1 MKPLNL
7 DKSGCT
13 NTSSNCVVWQGPD
26 ISCISLCK
34 GDSIT
39 DVVYKMATELC
50 VVMDTFNL
58 DNYDLSCFGSGPCNP
73 ADFKALMQLILNKIC
88 YIQECSGCQ
97 DSCYP
102 CSTTPPVVMS
112 AGARSAS
119 LQAYSLPGDTVVP
132 IAPVFYYTNQFG
144 DLVTT
149 MPLTDYVI
157 AIGNKVNQLV
167 TSITAI
173 QATLINHAARI
184 TVLENAPAPVF
195 VIPQITPV
203 CVLPQVA
210 TNINIVLAAVEQQF
224 CELRTATG
232 TANNIFTNIQ
242 KQIPNLNSAPVLSG
256 SGGTMASL
264 SGWTSTIQNEAD
276 SLGNLWITIGD
287 IRSALQNVLNNLL
300 PSECAGITLTLFAS
314 YDTPSNSVN
323 IFITGI
329 IPGSFINTD
338 SFGTRF
344 TITDIYNSTTTANV
358 DIISI
363 VNNLTGFNIP
373 LNGTTLNG
381 LTNLRI
387 EGNPNFT
394 SVNTGSQCQS
404 CLEYSILNQ
413 GSCPI
418 VTYTPATTDI
428 GFSFIS
434 DANTQTYTVEIW
446 DELGLVLIS
455 SQSFISSSV
464 TTYTGSFIGLT
475 TATIYKLRVTI
486 NIANVIT
493 TCAFTVETTL

>member
-26 ISCISLCK
+26 IACISLCK
-34 GDSIT
+34 GDSVT

-73 ADFKALMQLILNKIC
+73 ADFKALMQLIITKIC

-97 DSCYP
+97 DACYP
-102 CSTTPPVVMS
+102 CGTTPTPV
-112 AGARSAS
+112 AFGAKAAAAS
-119 LQAYSLPGDTVVP
+119 SSYSLPGDTVVP
-132 IAPVFYYTNQFG
+132 IAPVFYYTNQYG

-149 MPLTDYVI
+149 MTVTDYTI

-184 TVLENAPAPVF
+184 TALEDAPAPVF
-195 VIPQITPV
+195 VIPTVTPV
-203 CVLPQVA
+203 CVLPSTP
-210 TNINIVLAAVEQQF
+210 TNMNVVLAAVEQQF
-224 CELRTATG
+224 CQLRVATG
-232 TANNIFTNIQ
+232 TPNNIFTNVQ
-242 KQIPNLNSAPVLSG
+242 KQIPNLNSAAVLSG

-264 SGWTSTIQNEAD
+264 PGWTSNIQNEAD

-287 IRSALQNVLNNLL
+287 MRSALQNVLNNLL
-300 PSECAGITLTLFAS
+300 PNSCSSISLTLFAT
-314 YDTPSNSVN
+314 YDSGSNSVT
-323 IFITGI
+323 IFMNGT
-329 IPGSFINTD
+329 IPPSFVNTD

-344 TITDIYNSTTTANV
+344 TITDIYNSSTTANV

-363 VNNLTGFNIP
+363 LNNLTGFTIP
-373 LNGTTLNG
+373 LNGTALNG

-394 SVNTGSQCQS
+394 DVNTNSQCQS
-404 CLEYSILNQ
+404 CVEYSIMNQ
-413 GSCPI
+413 GSCPV
-418 VTYTPATTDI
+418 VTYTTT
-428 GFSFIS
+428 S
-434 DANTQTYTVEIW
+434 DAIGYSFMSDSNTQTYVVELW
-446 DELGLVLIS
+446 NDLGTVLIS
-455 SQSFISSSV
+455 SQSYISSSV
-464 TTYTGSFIGLT
+464 TTYTGSFP
-475 TATIYKLRVTI
+475 ATLGVTYKLRVTI
-486 NIANVIT
+486 NIASVIT
-493 TCAFTVETTL
+493 TCAFTVVTV

>member
-26 ISCISLCK
+26 IACISLCK
-34 GDSIT
+34 GDSVT

-97 DSCYP
+97 DACYP
-102 CSTTPPVVMS
+102 CGTTPTPV
-112 AGARSAS
+112 AFGARAAAAS
-119 LQAYSLPGDTVVP
+119 SSYSLPGDTVVP
-132 IAPVFYYTNQFG
+132 IAPVFYYTNQYG

-149 MPLTDYVI
+149 MTVTDYTI

-184 TVLENAPAPVF
+184 TALEDAPAPVF
-195 VIPQITPV
+195 VIPTVTPV
-203 CVLPQVA
+203 CVLPA
-210 TNINIVLAAVEQQF
+210 TPTNMNIVLAAVEQQF

-232 TANNIFTNIQ
+232 TPNNIFTNVQ

-264 SGWTSTIQNEAD
+264 PGWTSSIQNEAD

-287 IRSALQNVLNNLL
+287 MRSALQNVLNNLL
-300 PSECAGITLTLFAS
+300 PSACSSISLTLFAT
-314 YDTPSNSVN
+314 YDSGSNTVT
-323 IFITGI
+323 IFINGTV
-329 IPGSFINTD
+329 PPSFINTD

-344 TITDIYNSTTTANV
+344 TITDIYNSSTTANV
-358 DIISI
+358 DILTILNSPVGFDI
-363 VNNLTGFNIP
+363 PLTGTL
-373 LNGTTLNG
+373 LNGS
-381 LTNLRI
+381 TNLRI

-394 SVNTGSQCQS
+394 DVNTNSQCQS
-404 CLEYSILNQ
+404 CVEYSIMNQ
-413 GSCPI
+413 GSCPV
-418 VTYTPATTDI
+418 VTYTPATTSI
-428 GFSFIS
+428 AFSFLS
-434 DANTQTYTVEIW
+434 DANTQTYTVELW
-446 DELGLVLIS
+446 DELGNNLIS
-455 SQSFISSSV
+455 SQSYISSSV
-464 TTYTGSFIGLT
+464 TTYAGSFTGLT

-493 TCAFTVETTL
+493 TCAFTVQTTL

>member
-7 DKSGCT
+7 DKSGCI

-26 ISCISLCK
+26 IACISLCK
-34 GDSIT
+34 GDSVT

-73 ADFKALMQLILNKIC
+73 ADFKALMQLILTKIC

-102 CSTTPPVVMS
+102 CGTTPPVVMS

-132 IAPVFYYTNQFG
+132 IAPVFYYTNQYG

-184 TVLENAPAPVF
+184 TALEDAPAPVF

-203 CVLPQVA
+203 CVLPSVA
-210 TNINIVLAAVEQQF
+210 TNMNIVLAAVEQQF
-224 CELRTATG
+224 CQLRTATG
-232 TANNIFTNIQ
+232 TPNNIFTNIQ

-256 SGGTMASL
+256 AGGTMASL
-264 SGWTSTIQNEAD
+264 PGWTSTIQNEAD

-287 IRSALQNVLNNLL
+287 MRSALQNILNNLI
-300 PSECAGITLTLFAS
+300 PSGCAGISLTLFAS
-314 YDTPSNSVN
+314 YDTGSNSVT
-323 IFITGI
+323 IFINGT
-329 IPGSFINTD
+329 IPASFVNTD

-344 TITDIYNSTTTANV
+344 TITDIYGSATTANV

-373 LNGTTLNG
+373 LNGTLLNG

-394 SVNTGSQCQS
+394 DVNTGSQCQS

-418 VTYTPATTDI
+418 VTYTTT
-428 GFSFIS
+428 S
-434 DANTQTYTVEIW
+434 DAINYSFLSDSNTQTYTVELW
-446 DELGLVLIS
+446 NDLGNVLLS
-455 SQSFISSSV
+455 SQSYISSSV
-464 TTYTGSFIGLT
+464 TTYTGSFE
-475 TATIYKLRVTI
+475 ATLGVTYKLRVTI
-486 NIANVIT
+486 NIASVIT
-493 TCAFTVETTL
+493 TCAFTVVTV